1 MSFLS
6 LRGGL
11 FPRFVAL
18 FPLLFPLY
26 LFRGILFGVPVTFPE
41 LILGFLF
48 LYFLFDHEPFRWS
61 EWRKLWPV
69 GVFLLAGILGLAVVP
84 REAFMVD
91 GTEFPSMVK
100 ALGIFKGWIVAPLL
114 YFVMA
119 RSVFREKPSLIAW
132 SLRALLGSGAVLSLL
147 ALQQVMTGEF
157 LTPDGRASGPFESA
171 NYLALYLGPVLVYGI
186 FALFEARGRWERV
199 LLSAATGLCALGLYS
214 TASYA
219 AFIAVFAAL
228 FVGLLLFL
236 RREKPRY
243 FYGALAAGAVGGLLL
258 VLSQLGSD
266 KFAQFLD
273 FSVRSSSSVRIQVYT
288 IAASL
293 LEQHPLL
300 GIGLGQFEQ
309 QYQAVAVTTL
319 GQEPFE
325 WNMLHPHNLFLATWL
340 SMGLLGLVALLALLW
355 KALPWL
361 FEKDHQ
367 GRSLAALMLVVLIVH
382 GFFDT
387 PYFKNDL
394 AFQFWLLMAI
404 LL

>member
-1 MSFLS
+1 MIFSR

-26 LFRGILFGVPVTFPE
+26 LFRGVLAGVPVTFPE

-69 GVFLLAGILGLAVVP
+69 GLFLVAGILGLVVVP

-186 FALFEARGRWERV
+186 FALFEARTRWERV
-199 LLSAATGLCALGLYS
+199 LLSAATGLCALGLYF

-228 FVGLLLFL
+228 FLGLLLFL

-243 FYGALAAGAVGGLLL
+243 FYGALAVGAVGGLLL

-288 IAASL
+288 IAVSL

-340 SMGLLGLVALLALLW
+340 SMGALGLVALLALFW

-394 AFQFWLLMAI
+394 AFQFWLLLAV